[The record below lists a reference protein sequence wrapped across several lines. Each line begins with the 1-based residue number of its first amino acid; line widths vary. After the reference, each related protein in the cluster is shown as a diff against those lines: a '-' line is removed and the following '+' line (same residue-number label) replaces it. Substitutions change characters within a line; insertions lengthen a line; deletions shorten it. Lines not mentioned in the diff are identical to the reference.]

1 MTKLFKKSRGAKKRP
16 HALHVPTL
24 KHSWKHTLA
33 LYPSD
38 KSRKPIF
45 SITAKDDKSVSVVK
59 LALILLGGIFIAV
72 LVAALVKRI
81 REKLRAKKR
90 NSAHCCCDDR
100 LCAQIEE

>member
-1 MTKLFKKSRGAKKRP
+1 MTKLLKILSNAANRLLASTS
-16 HALHVPTL
+16 LTL

-59 LALILLGGIFIAV
+59 LALILLGGIFIV
-72 LVAALVKRI
+72 VTVAMLVKRV
-81 REKLRAKKR
+81 REKLRAKKQ